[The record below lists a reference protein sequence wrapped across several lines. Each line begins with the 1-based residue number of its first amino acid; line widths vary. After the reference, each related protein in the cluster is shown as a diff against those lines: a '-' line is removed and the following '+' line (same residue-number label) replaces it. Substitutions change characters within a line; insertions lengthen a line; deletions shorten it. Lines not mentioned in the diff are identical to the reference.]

1 MIEQYVNT
9 IQNMDCLKM
18 MKQLP
23 DNSIDMILCE
33 KYLTNLIV
41 YGIMY

>member
-1 MIEQYVNT
+1 MIEQYINK
-9 IQNMDCLKM
+9 IFNEDCLKM